1 MSDTT
6 QNKDLVLFSP
16 QIEIFTPFAGY
27 IDASRLN
34 MASKQQLQAVIS
46 PNTETPIVIDKHY
59 QKITTTNS
67 PFAEFADEDGHVLL
81 SDHETL
87 IVYYPGMKKLLTKS
101 TPPIKKLI
109 NNALSLKYRAGVGP
123 IKAGELLY
131 DYTNMDIETLMPK
144 IGYRA
149 KILFSSFYG
158 YTADDAMVVSEG
170 FAKRTEIEY
179 TQKVFIPITK
189 SWKYLRNHID
199 EYFYKKG
206 QYQNEEAYVK
216 YFPIDVGEHFMAEV
230 HNISEQPS
238 MFFTK
243 NLPGILGGEIV
254 STKVHRNTE
263 KTFNELKE
271 EYMYTPGLINE
282 IEEIY
287 NDTYKIRLAAKQVFS
302 QLSLN
307 EEESTR
313 YADELFET
321 HYSVAKFPKSFETKI
336 KDEFNLDPESVD
348 FMLEVTVRF
357 KAPTTRGDKFTNIF
371 AGKGTVSMIIPDDLM
386 PKDPETGLPCDI
398 IFNPLGIFGR
408 NNWGTI
414 FELALSK
421 IAEDI
426 QRLAPLVLEEDPTKA
441 NVGKGGELLQ
451 RLDFIE
457 EHFIRKYDE
466 EYAKQLREY
475 MIPAT
480 RSAMVH
486 ENFEPILSLAKDIIS
501 KGFYIFVPNFPQVP
515 YTKFYGEFIK
525 PYGEKFGVNFGKSK
539 VEFDEDLIR
548 WLRENWHYH
557 NDVLGEDSYAVTLDA
572 FIGTNYMLKLYHT
585 AHSKFTAVSLANSYS
600 KITGQPA
607 RGRKR
612 SGGQHVSWQT
622 FAALLGHKENS
633 AILKELYTIKSDAP
647 LKDKER
653 FLMQYIVHGE
663 YRLKPKYVSLTKKA
677 ISSALGMLGMQMENS
692 DE

>member
-441 NVGKGGELLQ
+441 NVGKGG
-451 RLDFIE
+451 
-457 EHFIRKYDE
+457 
-466 EYAKQLREY
+466 
-475 MIPAT
+475 
-480 RSAMVH
+480 
-486 ENFEPILSLAKDIIS
+486 NF
-501 KGFYIFVPNFPQVP
+501 YR
-515 YTKFYGEFIK
+515 
-525 PYGEKFGVNFGKSK
+525 
-539 VEFDEDLIR
+539 DLI
-548 WLRENWHYH
+548 LLKNILLENMMR
-557 NDVLGEDSYAVTLDA
+557 N
-572 FIGTNYMLKLYHT
+572 
-585 AHSKFTAVSLANSYS
+585 
-600 KITGQPA
+600 
-607 RGRKR
+607 
-612 SGGQHVSWQT
+612 
-622 FAALLGHKENS
+622 
-633 AILKELYTIKSDAP
+633 
-647 LKDKER
+647 
-653 FLMQYIVHGE
+653 MQNNCESI
-663 YRLKPKYVSLTKKA
+663 
-677 ISSALGMLGMQMENS
+677 
-692 DE
+692 